1 MFNPQPKPLK
11 VKIDHT
17 KGKCKQCGKEFEL
30 FRSYRSICSYECGK
44 KYDAASGKVDTPSK
58 TIKKQPLKK
67 PTKKLKTYTSR
78 RPYTAKANA
87 IIQFMVDNDGY
98 AYCQKCKRSDMKLDC
113 HHICLQSEFPKH
125 KNLHHLNNLIIV
137 CRECHEWFHS
147 KRSNRDYLIKER
159 NLTELFGRQILS
171 KKI

>member
-1 MFNPQPKPLK
+1 MSFNPQPKPEK
-11 VKIDHT
+11 QEIDRT

-30 FRSYRSICSYECGK
+30 FRSYRGICSYDCGK
-44 KYDAASGKVDTPSK
+44 KYDAERGKTN
-58 TIKKQPLKK
+58 K
-67 PTKKLKTYTSR
+67 PIKKLKTYKSK
-78 RPYTAKANA
+78 RPYTAKAN
-87 IIQFMVDNDGY
+87 IIINSMIENEGY
-98 AYCQKCKRSDMKLDC
+98 AYCQRCKRSDMKLDC

-125 KNLHHLNNLIIV
+125 KNLHHVNNLIIV

-159 NLTELFGRQILS
+159 NLTELFGTQILS